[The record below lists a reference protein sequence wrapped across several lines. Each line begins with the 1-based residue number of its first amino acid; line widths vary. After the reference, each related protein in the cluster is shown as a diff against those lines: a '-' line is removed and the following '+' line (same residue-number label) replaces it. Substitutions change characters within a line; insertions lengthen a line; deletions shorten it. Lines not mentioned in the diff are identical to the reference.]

1 MKEVAPPPNPP
12 SEPQTEEGMV
22 GFPLRRTEVAPG
34 SSSTCPAGFVH
45 GQAFP
50 VVYPAPSQVEVRAT
64 GGGRPLSWPPGL
76 SNKFHCNFLLPEIET
91 RRTIFTN
98 VSTFLAGISFAS
110 ILLLLQFRD
119 AIDSTTIVYS
129 SCSLAFSTIFLT
141 YNALSYALPPPS
153 TRKEYT
159 FYLWGL
165 TFFGGYASFF
175 VSLYLLLA
183 LISQVVA
190 AASVLLAVGLFAAFI
205 GLIIAG
211 RQGRQ
216 QLPSQST

>member
-1 MKEVAPPPNPP
+1 M
-12 SEPQTEEGMV
+12 TGL
-22 GFPLRRTEVAPG
+22 PLRRTVLPGVA
-34 SSSTCPAGFVH
+34 T
-45 GQAFP
+45 GQ
-50 VVYPAPSQVEVRAT
+50 VVTRAT
-64 GGGRPLSWPPGL
+64 AGRRPLSWPPGL
-76 SNKFHCNFLLPEIET
+76 SNKFHCEFLLPEIET
-91 RRTIFTN
+91 RRTVFTN

-110 ILLLLQFRD
+110 ILLLLQFKD
-119 AIDSTTIVYS
+119 TIGSTTVVYT

-159 FYLWGL
+159 FYLWGF

-190 AASVLLAVGLFAAFI
+190 VVSVLLAIVLFAAFT
-205 GLIIAG
+205 GLIVAG
-211 RQGRQ
+211 RQTRQ
-216 QLPSQST
+216 QLLSQSP